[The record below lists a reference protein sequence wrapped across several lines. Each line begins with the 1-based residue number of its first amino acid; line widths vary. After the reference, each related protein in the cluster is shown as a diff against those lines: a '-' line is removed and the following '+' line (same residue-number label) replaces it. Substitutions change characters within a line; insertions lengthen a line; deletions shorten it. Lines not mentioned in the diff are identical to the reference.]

1 MNFGTLVVA
10 GCLAAAS
17 AEAGDYVSGMDFVV
31 RHATTIDQIG
41 AYDGGSAF
49 TVDENVGIFNALT
62 GNLVGPD
69 VLFGPGLPGTQIGDT
84 FYENVAPFVLQPG
97 EYTILAVGGSS
108 PNSGGS
114 ANGGLSDFDSYQNL
128 GNNLDLPGGGRFNSG
143 TDFTSPNSGSG
154 FGFSPKGLF
163 SEVDPVPDGGL
174 TLVLLGS
181 SLAGLSWLRRKI

>member
-1 MNFGTLVVA
+1 MT
-10 GCLAAAS
+10 AARLLRLTKMS
-17 AEAGDYVSGMDFVV
+17 
-31 RHATTIDQIG
+31 
-41 AYDGGSAF
+41 
-49 TVDENVGIFNALT
+49 GIFNALT

-97 EYTILAVGGSS
+97 DYLSRGGRQQS
-108 PNSGGS
+108 PIRADRPTAGFLTSIPIRTS
-114 ANGGLSDFDSYQNL
+114 

-154 FGFSPKGLF
+154 FGFSPKGPF